1 MSEVSNLVW
10 CKNEEINEYFLS
22 RDDKMISK
30 PGGYG
35 NDRLKKEVV
44 LEEGLKSPVV
54 II

>member
-1 MSEVSNLVW
+1 
-10 CKNEEINEYFLS
+10 
-22 RDDKMISK
+22 MISK